1 MSSFSGWPGWGWSG
15 RWPRE
20 RRRRRGDAG
29 PSAVARLSAWT
40 SDEASKARITP
51 ERATELLVEALTDDT
66 FQHWITV
73 RART

>member
-1 MSSFSGWPGWGWSG
+1 MS
-15 RWPRE
+15 
-20 RRRRRGDAG
+20 GDDVEETRVPA
-29 PSAVARLSAWT
+29 AVARLSAWT